1 MCVVFVPTQQ
11 YFFAVFR
18 GSTPPK
24 MACVFAIYI
33 YRTFV
38 QTMTDKPDVKAAVYF
53 DQLQRKVVVEI
64 GVFED
69 DDDAKAAC
77 DFIIN
82 LLDLHKTSIPFEA
95 TVH

>member
-1 MCVVFVPTQQ
+1 MVIAAKEAKIKRFI
-11 YFFAVFR
+11 YA
-18 GSTPPK
+18 STSS
-24 MACVFAIYI
+24 VYG
-33 YRTFV
+33 V
-38 QTMTDKPDVKAAVYF
+38 SDKPDVKAAVYF
-53 DQLQRKVVVEI
+53 DQMQRKVIVEI
-64 GVFED
+64 GEFTE

>member
-1 MCVVFVPTQQ
+1 MVFVPTHT
-11 YFFAVFR
+11 FFLAENQAR
-18 GSTPPK
+18 PPQNG
-24 MACVFAIYI
+24 AAFVIYI
-33 YRTFV
+33 DRTLV
-38 QTMTDKPDVKAAVYF
+38 RTMTDKPDLKAAVYF
-53 DQLQRKVVVEI
+53 DQLHRKVVVEI

>member
-1 MCVVFVPTQQ
+1 MASIPTHAS
-11 YFFAVFR
+11 FLAVFR

-24 MACVFAIYI
+24 LRFGFVIYRD
-33 YRTFV
+33 RTFV

-53 DQLQRKVVVEI
+53 DQYQKKVIVEI
-64 GVFED
+64 GTFED

-82 LLDLHKTSIPFEA
+82 LLDLHKTSIPFES

>member
-1 MCVVFVPTQQ
+1 
-11 YFFAVFR
+11 
-18 GSTPPK
+18 
-24 MACVFAIYI
+24 
-33 YRTFV
+33 
-38 QTMTDKPDVKAAVYF
+38 MTDKPDEKAAVYF
-53 DQLQRKVVVEI
+53 DQMQLKVIVEI
-64 GVFED
+64 GEFTE

>member
-1 MCVVFVPTQQ
+1 
-11 YFFAVFR
+11 
-18 GSTPPK
+18 
-24 MACVFAIYI
+24 
-33 YRTFV
+33 
-38 QTMTDKPDVKAAVYF
+38 MTDKPDVKAAVYF
-53 DQLQRKVVVEI
+53 DQLQRIVVVEI
-64 GVFED
+64 GVFDD

>member
-1 MCVVFVPTQQ
+1 
-11 YFFAVFR
+11 
-18 GSTPPK
+18 

-53 DQLQRKVVVEI
+53 DQFQRKVIVEI
-64 GVFED
+64 GVFND
-69 DDDAKAAC
+69 DDDARAAC

>member
-1 MCVVFVPTQQ
+1 MCVVFIPTQA

-24 MACVFAIYI
+24 MGCGFVIYI
-33 YRTFV
+33 DRTLV
-38 QTMTDKPDVKAAVYF
+38 RTMTDKPDVKAAVYF

-64 GVFED
+64 GVFDD